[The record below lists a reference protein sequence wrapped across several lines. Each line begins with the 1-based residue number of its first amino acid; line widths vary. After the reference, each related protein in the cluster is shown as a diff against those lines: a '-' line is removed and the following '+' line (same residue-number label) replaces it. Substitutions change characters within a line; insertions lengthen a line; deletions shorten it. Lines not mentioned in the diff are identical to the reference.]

1 MTGSRA
7 TPKACYF
14 GEVRV
19 LDYGKRFYD
28 PQIGRWTTI
37 DPLAEI
43 YRRWSPYNYCVNNPI
58 RFIDPDGSFIFVAPI
73 VYYAIVATAAAIT
86 TAYTAKV
93 VHDKIVE
100 SHAFS
105 STTSTFMDARAGYK
119 EQQRRESKSRQED
132 ASTSK
137 SHQESVDNNIGK
149 PNERGGTTPKGGG
162 STVAKVVTATMLG
175 TNLLKRIIEQNNAA
189 KGSETTN
196 NSQNSQS
203 STNNNSTDNT
213 QTQSNT
219 NENSNTQSTET
230 KTTQPDYLKPY
241 VMPIDQARPRQ

>member
-1 MTGSRA
+1 MASKVLWRRLLTGSRA

-175 TNLLKRIIEQNNAA
+175 TNLLKRI
-189 KGSETTN
+189 
-196 NSQNSQS
+196 

>member
-1 MTGSRA
+1 
-7 TPKACYF
+7 
-14 GEVRV
+14 VQW
-19 LDYGKRFYD
+19 FY
-28 PQIGRWTTI
+28 TI
-37 DPLAEI
+37 DPLAEK
-43 YRRWSPYNYCVNNPI
+43 YPWQSPYCYAANNPVKY
-58 RFIDPDGSFIFVAPI
+58 IDKDGKGPELALLYFVPGVGEALLAAT
-73 VYYAIVATAAAIT
+73 AIVAVS
-86 TAYTAKV
+86 YV
-93 VHDKIVE
+93 VYKGAEATYSAV
-100 SHAFS
+100 
-105 STTSTFMDARAGYK
+105 TDARAGYK

-132 ASTSK
+132 ANTSR

-175 TNLLKRIIEQNNAA
+175 ANLAKRIIEQNNAA

-213 QTQSNT
+213 KNQSNT
-219 NENSNTQSTET
+219 NESSNTQSTET